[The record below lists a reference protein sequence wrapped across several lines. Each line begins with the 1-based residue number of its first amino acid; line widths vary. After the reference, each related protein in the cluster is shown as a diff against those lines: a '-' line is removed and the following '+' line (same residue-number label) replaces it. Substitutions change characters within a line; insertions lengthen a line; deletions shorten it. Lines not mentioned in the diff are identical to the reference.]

1 VMQGSELE
9 EGGGEED
16 EDSDGS
22 EESDPES
29 EGANEVSEEGE
40 NDEEDEA
47 VVDEE
52 EEEEES
58 GNGVLE
64 GAFGCGN
71 DLETRRYAVEHT
83 GVNRGAPNSKEIS
96 RESRHAGSMALH
108 RKQALPQGGDED
120 CARQS
125 DSAERV

>member
-1 VMQGSELE
+1 MQGSELE
-9 EGGGEED
+9 EGEGEED

-29 EGANEVSEEGE
+29 EGENEVSEEGE

-71 DLETRRYAVEHT
+71 DLDTRRYESEYL
-83 GVNRGAPNSKEIS
+83 NRGWEVDKRG
-96 RESRHAGSMALH
+96 RECSIGKRCIYHLARLAGLNRFSHGIYEEVSSAL
-108 RKQALPQGGDED
+108 Q
-120 CARQS
+120 
-125 DSAERV
+125 V